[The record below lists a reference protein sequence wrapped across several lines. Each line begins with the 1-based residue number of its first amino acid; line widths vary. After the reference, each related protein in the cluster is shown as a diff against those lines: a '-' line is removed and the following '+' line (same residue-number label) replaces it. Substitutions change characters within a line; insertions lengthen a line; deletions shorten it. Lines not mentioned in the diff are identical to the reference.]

1 MRVRGTGKRPGTSLA
16 ALAAIVMAAAAGGGT
31 ALAGPANYSSH
42 DAAFFTELLAGRVWL
57 YERPNSSRAGDR
69 GLVWGVHHA
78 ADGTARACFHLDAT
92 WQTAEGRW
100 RVVPSPRFRALYNYQ
115 EAGSEPDPG
124 HVRGHVPLFYDPLS
138 GRLHSESVGGGGWVV
153 LSLGWVQES
162 WPRALEEACPDLELP
177 AQLPIN
183 EKQTATVMEEAVAQD
198 PEAALRAAPGLSPG
212 PGSSPGPGRSPVAGS
227 ALQAPGSTGLALA
240 VGAPTVTGDE
250 LARFLVAN
258 DGFVLESPAGVRLV
272 LALGPER
279 DELWRLDAVG
289 AVVDVAAL
297 FPTADGAG
305 ISIQWERLPRRQD
318 YRVGDPFPLRPTGE
332 RHAAF
337 LLTDRFVAA
346 KRTVLLPFGEH
357 GEVAVRFNEGG
368 VLSGPDGDVGGR
380 WWWSRGNLHVA
391 LDGIPGISAYPWRA
405 LAAREQ
411 GLLNVDPGGAADSGE
426 SAAQ

>member
-1 MRVRGTGKRPGTSLA
+1 MRVRGTGKRPGASLA
-16 ALAAIVMAAAAGGGT
+16 ALAAVVLAAAAGGGT
-31 ALAGPANYSSH
+31 AAAGPANYSSH

-78 ADGTARACFHLDAT
+78 ADGTARACFHLDRT
-92 WQTAEGRW
+92 WQSGEGRW

-115 EAGSEPDPG
+115 EAGSEPDPS
-124 HVRGHVPLFYDPLS
+124 HVKGHVPLFYDPVT
-138 GRLHSESVGGGGWVV
+138 GGLHSESVGGDGWIV

-177 AQLPIN
+177 AGLPVN

-198 PEAALRAAPGLSPG
+198 PEAALRAAPGH
-212 PGSSPGPGRSPVAGS
+212 SPV
-227 ALQAPGSTGLALA
+227 PGSTGLALA
-240 VGAPTVTGDE
+240 AGAPTVTGEE
-250 LARFLVAN
+250 LARFLMAN

-272 LALGPER
+272 LVLGPER
-279 DELWRLDAVG
+279 DELWRLDADG
-289 AVVDVAAL
+289 AVADTAAL
-297 FPTADGAG
+297 MPTADGAG

-332 RHAAF
+332 RYAAF

-346 KRTVLLPFGEH
+346 QRPVLLPFGEH
-357 GEVAVRFNEGG
+357 GEVAVRFRQGG
-368 VLSGPDGDVGGR
+368 SLSGANGDVGGR
-380 WWWSRGNLHVA
+380 WWWSRGHLLVA

-411 GLLNVDPGGAADSGE
+411 GS
-426 SAAQ
+426 

>member
-1 MRVRGTGKRPGTSLA
+1 MRFRGTWKRPGTALA
-16 ALAAIVMAAAAGGGT
+16 ALAAIVLAAAAGVGT
-31 ALAGPANYSSH
+31 AVAAPANYSSH
-42 DAAFFTELLAGRVWL
+42 DAPFFTELLAGRVWL

-69 GLVWGVHHA
+69 GMIWGVHHA
-78 ADGTARACFHLDAT
+78 ADGTARACFHLDRT
-92 WQTAEGRW
+92 WQTAAGRW

-124 HVRGHVPLFYDPLS
+124 HVIGHVPLFYDPVT

-162 WPRALEEACPDLELP
+162 WPRALEEACPELELP
-177 AQLPIN
+177 AELPVN

-198 PEAALRAAPGLSPG
+198 PEAALRAAPGRSAG
-212 PGSSPGPGRSPVAGS
+212 PGF
-227 ALQAPGSTGLALA
+227 ALQAPGSMGLALA
-240 VGAPTVTGDE
+240 AGAPTVTGDE
-250 LARFLVAN
+250 LARFLMAN

-272 LALGPER
+272 LVLGPER
-279 DELWRLDAVG
+279 DELWRLDADG
-289 AVVDVAAL
+289 AVADIAAL
-297 FPTADGAG
+297 IPTVDGAR

-346 KRTVLLPFGEH
+346 KRTVLLPLGEH
-357 GEVAVRFNEGG
+357 GEVAVRFHEGG
-368 VLSGPDGDVGGR
+368 ALSAADGDVVGR
-380 WWWSRGNLHVA
+380 WWWSRGDLHVA

-405 LAAREQ
+405 LAAQEQ
-411 GLLNVDPGGAADSGE
+411 GLLNVNPGGAADSGG